1 MKKIV
6 AAAVSGVIFATGL
19 FISGMTDPRRVVGF
33 LDVTGKWDPTLG
45 FVMAGAVAVYLVAQ
59 KLILRRRRPLADSEF
74 HVPENRRITPSLL
87 VGAALF
93 GAGWGLA
100 GYCPGPALV
109 SLAGLHKNVLIFV
122 AAMIAGMLAHQRIG
136 RNQPAVR

>member
-6 AAAVSGVIFATGL
+6 AAAVSGVVFAVGL
-19 FISGMTDPRRVVGF
+19 FVSGMTDPRRVVGF

-74 HVPENRRITPSLL
+74 HVPVNRRITPSLL
-87 VGAALF
+87 VGSALF

-109 SLAGLHKNVLIFV
+109 SLAGLHENVLIFV
-122 AAMIAGMLAHQRIG
+122 AAMIAGMFAHQRIG